1 MSVEYVIL
9 VDTGDSEI
17 GVMEKMEAHEK
28 GVLHRAFSVI
38 IWNERGEML
47 LQQRALNKYHS
58 GGLWTNACCS
68 HPRPGESVVEAA
80 TRRLNEEMGIHA
92 DLKIKNHFIY
102 KAEFGNGLIEHELDY
117 VLEGF
122 IDCDPLLN
130 PTEVHAFKWMPI
142 DELMSSLNSQPDLY
156 TFWFRE
162 LFHRKLI

>member
-9 VDTGDSEI
+9 VDTSDSEI

-92 DLKIKNHFIY
+92 DLKIKDHFIY

-130 PTEVHAFKWMPI
+130 PAEVHDFKWMPI
-142 DELMSSLNSQPDLY
+142 NELMSSLSSHPDLY